1 MSGRTGDPTFADA
14 IQEAQAWLTQI
25 EGFEADTRRM
35 AKEADAEGKQASA
48 VKLHAAANDWL
59 HRFAAMKRAVDIL
72 RAVAP
77 HEEEVRALIAD
88 RRAGKGRRR
97 PAATRG
103 SAA

>member
-1 MSGRTGDPTFADA
+1 MTRDPTFADA

-35 AKEADAEGKQASA
+35 AKEADAEGKQAAA
-48 VKLHAAANDWL
+48 VRLHAAADDWL
-59 HRFAAMKRAVDIL
+59 GRYAAMRRAVDIL

-77 HEEEVRALIAD
+77 HEAEVRALIAE

-97 PAATRG
+97 PAAARG
-103 SAA
+103 TAA